1 MNAYPLTLRVLAV
14 GIIGVSLIHVLF
26 GVSSETFLGSSIS
39 ETSLVDA
46 NLDSQNRFYG
56 AAFSLF
62 SVVWWIGSTDLE
74 RYKLLLTASFIVF
87 FIAGVSRLF
96 SLVFFGLPTNP
107 VIMLLV
113 IELILPPFL
122 YVGLRRTVT

>member
-1 MNAYPLTLRVLAV
+1 MNAYPLTLGVLAV

-87 FIAGVSRLF
+87 FIAGVSRLL

-107 VIMLLV
+107 VIVLLV

>member
-39 ETSLVDA
+39 ETSLTDA

-87 FIAGVSRLF
+87 FIAGVSRLI
-96 SLVFFGLPTNP
+96 SLALVGLPTNP
-107 VIMLLV
+107 VIVLLI

-122 YVGLRRTVT
+122 YVGLRRTVR

>member
-39 ETSLVDA
+39 ETSLIDA

-87 FIAGVSRLF
+87 FIAGVSRLI
-96 SLVFFGLPTNP
+96 SLALVGLPTNP
-107 VIMLLV
+107 VIVLLIV
-113 IELILPPFL
+113 ELILPPFL
-122 YVGLRRTVT
+122 YVGLRRNVK